1 MLVISDLHWRCDTPA
16 WRKEADY
23 AAQVLRP
30 QLASLLDTGEPVI
43 VAGDVFHRAA
53 DFAATY
59 DLFTF
64 LKARGAV
71 LYAVRGQHDMLNH
84 NDAQPETGFNLL
96 VKAGLIVPLC
106 NTPVSLKGP
115 TDTCSIAP
123 GRMWEL
129 SKAHLICGM
138 GWGEYVPACKAD
150 ILIAHVSISHAGA
163 VIPGATT
170 ATAFRERNRRFGM
183 IFTGD
188 NHKRFALPDTEASGL
203 YNAGCFHQMSA
214 DLIDQPPAAW
224 HVLPN
229 GSVELFQI
237 PFTPPMIDESYALSK
252 NKGKTVAGAEFVKA
266 LAEARNQGSA
276 DIFMNTLRAAA
287 SEATGETRVLLDE
300 CVKKCEEGHT

>member
-1 MLVISDLHWRCDTPA
+1 MLIISDLHYRCDTPA
-16 WRKEADY
+16 WRKESDY
-23 AAQVLRP
+23 AKQVLRP

-43 VAGDVFHRAA
+43 VAGDVFHRSA

-64 LKARGAV
+64 LKERGAV
-71 LYAVRGQHDMLNH
+71 LYATRGQHDMTYH
-84 NDAQPETGFNLL
+84 NESMVRTGVNLL
-96 VKAGLIVPLC
+96 AAAGLIKLLGAKV
-106 NTPVSLKGP
+106 T
-115 TDTCSIAP
+115 TIE
-123 GRMWEL
+123 GR
-129 SKAHLICGM
+129 SVCGM
-138 GWGEYVPACKAD
+138 GWGEELPD
-150 ILIAHVSISHAGA
+150 WTGGDFLIAHVSVSHGDA

-170 ATAFRERNRRFGM
+170 ATAFRARNRRFGM

-188 NHKRFALPDTEASGL
+188 NHKRFALPDPLVTSDPYMLGSGL
-203 YNAGCFHQMSA
+203 FYFRGLFNAGCFHQMSA

-229 GSVELFQI
+229 GYVEVEPFPI

-252 NKGKTVAGAEFVKA
+252 NKGKTVAGVEFVKA

-287 SEATGETRVLLDE
+287 GEAEGETKALLNE
-300 CVKKCEEGHT
+300 CDKKCEECHT

>member
-16 WRKEADY
+16 WRKEEDY
-23 AAQVLRP
+23 AKQVLRP

-43 VAGDVFHRAA
+43 VAGDVFHRSA

-64 LKARGAV
+64 LKERGAV
-71 LYAVRGQHDMLNH
+71 LYATRGQHDMTYH
-84 NDAQPETGFNLL
+84 NESMVRTGVNLL
-96 VKAGLIVPLC
+96 VAGGLIKLLGAKV
-106 NTPVSLKGP
+106 T
-115 TDTCSIAP
+115 TIE
-123 GRMWEL
+123 GR
-129 SKAHLICGM
+129 SVCGM
-138 GWGEYVPACKAD
+138 GWGEELPD
-150 ILIAHVSISHAGA
+150 WTGGDFLIAHVSVSHGDA

-170 ATAFRERNRRFGM
+170 ATAFRERNRRFGT

-203 YNAGCFHQMSA
+203 YNAGCFHQMSV

-229 GSVELFQI
+229 GYVELFQI

-252 NKGKTVAGAEFVKA
+252 DKGKTVAGAEFVKA

-287 SEATGETRVLLDE
+287 GEATGETKVLLNE
-300 CVKKCEEGHT
+300 CVKRCEESHT

>member
-16 WRKEADY
+16 WRKELDY

-43 VAGDVFHRAA
+43 VAGDVFHRSA

-64 LKARGAV
+64 LKERGAV
-71 LYAVRGQHDMLNH
+71 LYATRGQHDMTYH
-84 NDAQPETGFNLL
+84 NESMVRTGVNLL
-96 VKAGLIVPLC
+96 VAAGLIVPLGAKV
-106 NTPVSLKGP
+106 T
-115 TDTCSIAP
+115 TIE
-123 GRMWEL
+123 GR
-129 SKAHLICGM
+129 SVCGM
-138 GWGEYVPACKAD
+138 GWGEELPDWAGGD
-150 ILIAHVSISHAGA
+150 FLIAHVSVSHGDA

-224 HVLPN
+224 HVLPD
-229 GSVELFQI
+229 GSVELFPI
-237 PFTPPMIDESYALSK
+237 PFTPPLIDESYALSK
-252 NKGKTVAGAEFVKA
+252 NKGKTVAGAEFVQA

-287 SEATGETRVLLDE
+287 GEATGETKVLLNE

>member
-16 WRKEADY
+16 WRKEEDY

-43 VAGDVFHRAA
+43 VAGDVFHRSA

-64 LKARGAV
+64 LKERGAV
-71 LYAVRGQHDMLNH
+71 LYATRGQHDMTYH
-84 NDAQPETGFNLL
+84 NDRMVRTGVNLL
-96 VKAGLIVPLC
+96 VAGGLIKLLGAKV
-106 NTPVSLKGP
+106 T
-115 TDTCSIAP
+115 TIE
-123 GRMWEL
+123 GR
-129 SKAHLICGM
+129 SVCGM
-138 GWGEYVPACKAD
+138 GWGEELPD
-150 ILIAHVSISHAGA
+150 WTGGDFLIAHVSVSHGDA

-287 SEATGETRVLLDE
+287 GEATGETKVLLNE
-300 CVKKCEEGHT
+300 CVKKCEESHT

>member
-1 MLVISDLHWRCDTPA
+1 MLIVSDLHWRCDTPA
-16 WRKEADY
+16 WRKEEDY
-23 AAQVLRP
+23 AKQVLRP

-64 LKARGAV
+64 LKERGAV
-71 LYAVRGQHDMLNH
+71 LYAVRGQHDMTLH
-84 NDAQPETGFNLL
+84 SKEFEETGFNLL
-96 VKAGLIVPLC
+96 VEAGLIKVLGAKV
-106 NTPVSLKGP
+106 T
-115 TDTCSIAP
+115 TIE
-123 GRMWEL
+123 GR
-129 SKAHLICGM
+129 SVCGM
-138 GWGEYVPACKAD
+138 GWGEELPDWAGGD
-150 ILIAHVSISHAGA
+150 FLIAHVSVSHGDA

-224 HVLPN
+224 HVLPD

-252 NKGKTVAGAEFVKA
+252 HKGKTVAGAEFVKA

-287 SEATGETRVLLDE
+287 GEATGETKVLLDE
-300 CVKKCEEGHT
+300 CVKKCEESHT

>member
-16 WRKEADY
+16 WRKEEDY
-23 AAQVLRP
+23 ARQVLRP

-43 VAGDVFHRAA
+43 VAGDVFHRSA

-64 LKARGAV
+64 LKERGAV
-71 LYAVRGQHDMLNH
+71 LYATRGQHDMTYH
-84 NDAQPETGFNLL
+84 NESMVRTGVNLL
-96 VKAGLIVPLC
+96 VAAGLIVPLGAKV
-106 NTPVSLKGP
+106 T
-115 TDTCSIAP
+115 TIE
-123 GRMWEL
+123 GR
-129 SKAHLICGM
+129 SVCGM
-138 GWGEYVPACKAD
+138 GWGEELPD
-150 ILIAHVSISHAGA
+150 WTGGDFLIAHVSVSHGDA

-252 NKGKTVAGAEFVKA
+252 DKGKTVAGAEFVKA

-287 SEATGETRVLLDE
+287 GEATGETKVLLNE
-300 CVKKCEEGHT
+300 CVKKCEESHT

>member
-16 WRKEADY
+16 WRKESDY

-43 VAGDVFHRAA
+43 VAGDVFHRSA

-64 LKARGAV
+64 LKERGAV
-71 LYAVRGQHDMLNH
+71 LYATRGQHDMTYH
-84 NDAQPETGFNLL
+84 NESMVRTGVNLL
-96 VKAGLIVPLC
+96 VTAGLIVPL
-106 NTPVSLKGP
+106 
-115 TDTCSIAP
+115 TDVATEIEGSYVF
-123 GRMWEL
+123 
-129 SKAHLICGM
+129 GM
-138 GWGEYVPACKAD
+138 GWGEQIPNPPSVGQPLT
-150 ILIAHVSISHAGA
+150 LIAHVSVSHEDA

-170 ATAFRERNRRFGM
+170 ATAFRQKAGAFKLV
-183 IFTGD
+183 FTGD
-188 NHKRFALPDTEASGL
+188 NHRRFSLPEPSEYQGRFIHSTAGL
-203 YNAGCFHQMSA
+203 YNAGCFHQMSS
-214 DLIDQPPAAW
+214 DLVEQVPAAW
-224 HVLPN
+224 HVLPD

-252 NKGKTVAGAEFVKA
+252 DKGKAVAGAEFVKA

-287 SEATGETRVLLDE
+287 AEAEGETRALLNE
-300 CVKKCEEGHT
+300 CVKKCEESHT